1 MTISSIIPTRKT
13 LVILIL
19 FALPVLACNP
29 LSGADEEA
37 EEIAA
42 AVAEGIATAGQ
53 EAFDA
58 LDEED
63 SAETGEQSSEEQSSE
78 EQSSTGDESPEAVA
92 EALRTSLTVDA
103 MRIHITSEDLT
114 NGVISEISIAFIQP
128 DRYQMTSEGTEI
140 IVIGDTSYLG
150 TGDGEWTESPVA
162 MTDLVEQTLASF
174 FSPEAMD
181 VLLET
186 VDEDWSK
193 LRSLGREE
201 INGVET
207 QGYEYEENS
216 VAQFSSL
223 LRMWIGVKDGLL
235 YRQEIESDLGGLQ
248 NRTLMDFSYGD
259 DVTIEPPI

>member
-1 MTISSIIPTRKT
+1 MTISSIIATRKT
-13 LVILIL
+13 LALLIL

-29 LSGADEEA
+29 LSGADDEA

-63 SAETGEQSSEEQSSE
+63 SAETEEQSSE
-78 EQSSTGDESPEAVA
+78 EQTSTGDKSPEAVA
-92 EALRTSLTVDA
+92 EALRTSLSVDA
-103 MRIHITSEDLT
+103 MSIHITSEDLT
-114 NGVISEISIAFIQP
+114 NGVISEVSIAFIQP
-128 DRYQMTSEGTEI
+128 DRYQMSSEGTEI

-162 MTDLVEQTLASF
+162 MTDLVEQTLTSF

-207 QGYEYEENS
+207 QGYEYKDNS
-216 VAQFSSL
+216 IAQFSSL
-223 LRMWIGVKDGLL
+223 IRMWIGVKDGLL